1 MKFNDFREVEKYV
14 GYELD
19 FEYDLDDVVG
29 GNDYI
34 VYENDEFEDMVL
46 VVNECYYW
54 IVLRDNEVRFVLEDD
69 EIERKIIEDILGL

>member
-19 FEYDLDDVVG
+19 FEYDLNDVVG
-29 GNDYI
+29 GNDYS